1 MKIFRP
7 QLIFDARQS
16 FTVGYNGFKSNRFAY
31 AIQAQLRDTL
41 FGVYHFLIV
50 NGQVSMVVSC
60 TCCRDA
66 MNCVSTVPIQ

>member
-7 QLIFDARQS
+7 QLIFDA

-41 FGVYHFLIV
+41 FGVYHF
-50 NGQVSMVVSC
+50 
-60 TCCRDA
+60 
-66 MNCVSTVPIQ
+66 

>member
-7 QLIFDARQS
+7 PLIFAAMKS
-16 FTVGYNGFKSNRFAY
+16 FTVGYNGFKSNCFAY
-31 AIQAQLRDTL
+31 AIQPKLRDRL

-66 MNCVSTVPIQ
+66 ILF